1 MKKLCIVLA
10 LTSASISGDWVDDM
24 VASVTENNG
33 FNVDKA
39 AKIIKKYIEQ
49 DKTEIETIE
58 KEADGGRKGG
68 FWAALRGGTYQAQLV
83 AAKASLKNHE
93 AVGKFLKEL
102 PENRHDREELIR
114 NCRELYELS
123 KELAELQKQLEEA
136 KAYSRKAHIGALIAA
151 KAMHIQTKKTL
162 MKTFKI

>member
-10 LTSASISGDWVDDM
+10 LASASISADWVDDM

-33 FNVDKA
+33 FIVDKA
-39 AKIIKKYIEQ
+39 TKIIKKYIEQ
-49 DKTEIETIE
+49 DKSEIETIE
-58 KEADGGRKGG
+58 KESQGTRRNG
-68 FWAALRGGTYQAQLV
+68 FWAALRGGTYQAQLI

-93 AVGKFLKEL
+93 AVEKFLKEL
-102 PENRHDREELIR
+102 PENKNDREELVR
-114 NCRELYELS
+114 NCRELHELS
-123 KELAELQKQLEEA
+123 KELVELQKQLEEA
-136 KAYSRKAHIGALIAA
+136 KAYSRKAHVGALIAA